1 MSRRERTG
9 KFWALAKQDP
19 RWHNLNS
26 INNCVILKA
35 NGNGIYCGAH
45 LDIGCFTRNPNDWF
59 GEGDDMIFI
68 DGVQWPPSLHGTGT
82 EDWDHCAYCPTQEY
96 HAPYHGVVLYSGTP
110 EWPWKGKN
118 SVYRYHIEDP
128 IRFQTR
134 ARNH

>member
-1 MSRRERTG
+1 LSRRERTG

-19 RWHNLNS
+19 RGHNLNS